1 MSAPSLRLQLGAN
14 EMKST
19 LLEKIELRDSQ
30 VVMQGRGFGHGVGL
44 SQWGAYQMAQE
55 GKTAQEIVRHYF
67 RDVDIVRLWE

>member
-1 MSAPSLRLQLGAN
+1 
-14 EMKST
+14 MKST